1 MTDRLYIA
9 AEVTRRL
16 DYIRNDTLELAR
28 LLRGETLSQEF
39 HETLTAIIR
48 DLQQVA
54 DSAMPAATAQQV
66 LPGLEP
72 DDKGGKQP
80 SALEPADAA

>member
-1 MTDRLYIA
+1 MTDRLHIA

-16 DYIRNDTLELAR
+16 NYIRNDTLELAR
-28 LLRGETLSQEF
+28 LLRGETLSPGF

-54 DSAMPAATAQQV
+54 DEAKPSADAQQDR
-66 LPGLEP
+66 PGSEP
-72 DDKGGKQP
+72 HDGGPEQAR
-80 SALEPADAA
+80 ALEPADAA